1 MMMSKKMYRAPGV
14 LKTVTVLLEKDLLA
28 GSVVNKNTKVQT
40 KGQEVVSYDFS
51 DGTTFNQTWE

>member
-1 MMMSKKMYRAPGV
+1 MYRTPGV

-51 DGTTFNQTWE
+51 NASDFNQTWE

>member
-28 GSVVNKNTKVQT
+28 GSVVNKNSAVQT
-40 KGQEVVSYDFS
+40 KGQEVVPYDFQTS
-51 DGTTFNQTWE
+51 DFNQVWE